1 MQEIDI
7 EQETADIA
15 KEVIQKIAPE
25 EVELFSFISKEFF
38 ENPENFYRPIAKGEE
53 TLGSGLEFAV
63 PVTLIILPIVS
74 HVLTLFCDE
83 CIKTAAQKTTKTFL
97 NTIKNVIHPKT
108 AKNEKRTHK
117 LDDKVRLLKDI
128 REVSYKK
135 ALELELD
142 QKPANELAD
151 SIVACIVNRIEN
163 VWVKT

>member
-7 EQETADIA
+7 EHETADIS

-25 EVELFSFISKEFF
+25 EVELFNFISNEFF
-38 ENPENFYRPIAKGEE
+38 ENPENFRHPIAKSEE

-63 PVTLIILPIVS
+63 PMSLIILPIVS
-74 HVLTLFCDE
+74 HVLVLFCDE
-83 CIKTAAQKTTKTFL
+83 CIKAAAQKTTITFL
-97 NTIKNVIHPKT
+97 DIMNNVIHPKT
-108 AKNEKRTHK
+108 AKNEKIPHE

-128 REVSYKK
+128 REISYKK

-151 SIVACIVNRIEN
+151 SVVTCIVNRIEN

>member
-1 MQEIDI
+1 M
-7 EQETADIA
+7 
-15 KEVIQKIAPE
+15 
-25 EVELFSFISKEFF
+25 
-38 ENPENFYRPIAKGEE
+38 
-53 TLGSGLEFAV
+53 

-97 NTIKNVIHPKT
+97 NKIKNVIHPKP

-117 LDDKVRLLKDI
+117 LDDEVRLLKDI